1 MAAFSFAYNP
11 FVILP
16 VSVRA
21 GSRDVED
28 AYQRRLAARPQ
39 DEAAL
44 TRARRLL
51 LEPDSRLAAEVAWL
65 VDVGP
70 KDAVTLLGAMAGGNQ
85 NALLEALANQPAL
98 SKANVAADA
107 CARTKSAAFLRPLA
121 QAHRALD
128 AAALVSLVNEIHG
141 AIPMALVSERQVAA
155 ALRAITMLH
164 AGSALEAISAQV
176 DPAFALASVT
186 QGPDAATGA
195 FLEEL
200 NSQFLRRYPPETP
213 AEVEEA
219 EAVGA
224 VPVAIPVPA
233 ASEPI
238 IVPTEVAHGEAF
250 ADVHATDQSGWGEGA
265 DAAAAA
271 ASAFMDA
278 QLTFSEHDRFDTW
291 GNARRVRK
299 VLYIMGG
306 SLAAVALLLVF
317 VFLKGPPDTDDAANN
332 TTPPPSYAMAPPPPA
347 THAGHHQKECITVSG
362 ASYCTT
368 Q

>member
-16 VSVRA
+16 VSIRA
-21 GSRDVED
+21 GARDIEE
-28 AYQRRLAARPQ
+28 AFQRRLAARPQ
-39 DEAAL
+39 DETAL
-44 TRARRLL
+44 TRAKRLL

-85 NALLEALANQPAL
+85 TALLEALAGQPAL

-107 CARTKSAAFLRPLA
+107 CARTKSAAFLKPLVE
-121 QAHRALD
+121 AHRALD
-128 AAALVSLVNEIHG
+128 TAGLVSLINDIH
-141 AIPMALVSERQVAA
+141 ASIPMADVSERQMTA

-164 AGSALEAISAQV
+164 AGSALEAIGAQG
-176 DPAFALASVT
+176 DPAFALATVT
-186 QGPDAATGA
+186 QGPEAATGA
-195 FLEEL
+195 FLDEL
-200 NSQFLRRYPPETP
+200 NAQYLRRYPVETP
-213 AEVEEA
+213 AEVEED
-219 EAVGA
+219 VGA
-224 VPVAIPVPA
+224 APVVIPTMG
-233 ASEPI
+233 EPI
-238 IVPTEVAHGEAF
+238 IVPPEQTHGEAF
-250 ADVHATDQSGWGEGA
+250 ADVHATDQRGWGEGA

-271 ASAFMDA
+271 ATAFMDA

-317 VFLKGPPDTDDAANN
+317 VFMKGPPDDDPANN
-332 TTPPPSYAMAPPPPA
+332 TVSTPNYAMAPPPPA
-347 THAGHHQKECITVSG
+347 VHTGHHTKECITVSG
-362 ASYCTT
+362 ASYCTNN
-368 Q
+368 